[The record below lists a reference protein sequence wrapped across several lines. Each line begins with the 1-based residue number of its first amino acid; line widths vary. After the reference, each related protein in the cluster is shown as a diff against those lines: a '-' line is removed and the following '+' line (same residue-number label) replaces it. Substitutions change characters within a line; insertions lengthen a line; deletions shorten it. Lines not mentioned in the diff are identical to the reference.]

1 MLSST
6 SRRLP
11 ERTHDDF
18 GRPPGEMA
26 SRQVASAAQWLARF
40 AHSWLPH
47 EPGNRHL
54 LMKLDGARG
63 VLVTAPVVDGLA
75 LELTLADLSLQ
86 LLEKGTPSP
95 HRMDIQD
102 RTPAHI
108 EAWLL
113 VELLHR
119 AIERERF
126 SKALPW
132 STAKLMNGDS
142 EEFTPELLKDE
153 LAAIA
158 RGFGLAQQVLAA
170 LANVAA
176 ADIPCSADNLHLA
189 VAMDSK
195 DPAGGTLVAGLS
207 PGDGVTPQPFFY
219 VARALPRPGTSAELL
234 PAVITLGEIEHRGLG
249 ATQVAE
255 IIMRA
260 AETAASGSKAAE

>member
-6 SRRLP
+6 SKRLP

-18 GRPPGEMA
+18 GRPSGEVA
-26 SRQVASAAQWLARF
+26 SRQATSAAQWLARF

-54 LMKLDGARG
+54 LLQLDGKRG
-63 VLVTAPVVDGLA
+63 VLVTAPVVAGLS
-75 LELTLADLSLQ
+75 LELTFSDLSLQ
-86 LLEKGTPSP
+86 LLENGTPSP
-95 HRMDIQD
+95 HRMDVQD

-142 EEFTPELLKDE
+142 EEFTPELLKEE
-153 LAAIA
+153 LAAIGRA
-158 RGFGLAQQVLAA
+158 FGLGQQVLGA
-170 LANVAA
+170 LAN
-176 ADIPCSADNLHLA
+176 ADPAEIPCSADNLHLS
-189 VAMDSK
+189 VALDAK
-195 DPAGGTLVAGLS
+195 NPAGSAVVAGLS
-207 PGDGVTPQPFFY
+207 PGDAATPQPFLY

-234 PAVITLGEIEHRGLG
+234 PAVVTLDEIERRGLG
-249 ATQVAE
+249 VAE
-255 IIMRA
+255 VTEIMVRA
-260 AETAASGSKAAE
+260 AGTVANGSKAAE